1 MYRRTDV
8 QMYRCIDSIGV
19 DIDASVRVC
28 GRVGVRVGGWL
39 EYVRVRVRGST
50 WFNIKC
56 KIKRSRALQNNRGTS
71 ILEYGVCVLDLA
83 GPRVSRSVGTSMS
96 S

>member
-1 MYRRTDV
+1 MR
-8 QMYRCIDSIGV
+8 
-19 DIDASVRVC
+19 
-28 GRVGVRVGGWL
+28 
-39 EYVRVRVRGST
+39 VRVRVRGST

-83 GPRVSRSVGTSMS
+83 RPRVSRSVGTTMS

>member
-28 GRVGVRVGGWL
+28 GRVGVRVGGRL
-39 EYVRVRVRGST
+39 EYARACASA
-50 WFNIKC
+50 WFNVVQYK
-56 KIKRSRALQNNRGTS
+56 
-71 ILEYGVCVLDLA
+71 
-83 GPRVSRSVGTSMS
+83 M
-96 S
+96 